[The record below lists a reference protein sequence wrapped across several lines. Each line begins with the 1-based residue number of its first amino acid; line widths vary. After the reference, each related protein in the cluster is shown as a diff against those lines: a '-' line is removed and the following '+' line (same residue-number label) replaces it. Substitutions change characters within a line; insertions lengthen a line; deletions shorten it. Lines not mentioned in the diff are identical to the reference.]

1 MKKIK
6 FGDLIRDRRRES
18 GKSIDDIAQHM
29 GWSKSY
35 LMNIELARSAPPT
48 VDKIIRLVKYLGN
61 VELSQV
67 LDTLESK
74 KRTIKIDLDNIND
87 DFKEIFIVLYQNYQD
102 YEEYD
107 SIKQQKLDEVKR
119 AVRKLEGV

>member
-1 MKKIK
+1 MKKSK

-18 GKSIDDIAQHM
+18 GKSIEDVVQHM
-29 GWSKSY
+29 GWTKSY
-35 LMNIELARSAPPT
+35 LMNIELARSVPPT

-67 LDTLESK
+67 LDTLENK
-74 KRTIKIDLDNIND
+74 NKTIKIDLNVIND
-87 DFKEIFIVLYQNYQD
+87 DFKEIFIVLFQNYQE

-107 SIKQQKLDEVKR
+107 SIKQKKLDEVKR
-119 AVRKLEGV
+119 AVKELEGV